1 MKQIIENL
9 YVGSMD
15 DYNALGPGI
24 LCYSLLGACKEP
36 LHRRYAKIQGAAQEG
51 YTGRSMPKDE
61 PEYLYAE
68 RSHALYLNLIDART
82 KDFISDIVIYRAIGF
97 IRQEMDDGRK
107 VLIVCNKGESRSP
120 AIAFMYLIYRGVIHT
135 KDFDSFKEAE
145 DYFRAKYYPEYNPG
159 NGIREFTEYYYLEEK
174 EYGY

>member
-9 YVGSMD
+9 YVGSME

-36 LHRRYAKIQGAAQEG
+36 LHRRYAKIQGAEQEG
-51 YTGRSMPKDE
+51 YTGRSMPKGE
-61 PEYLYAE
+61 PEYLFAH

-82 KDFISDIVIYRAIGF
+82 MDFIPKPVIFEGLKF
-97 IRQEMDDGRK
+97 ISKERHEGRK

-120 AIAFMYLIYRGVIHT
+120 AIAFMYLMLCGRISADLFR
-135 KDFDSFKEAE
+135 KFEDAE
-145 DYFRAKYYPEYNPG
+145 NYFRENYYPEYNPG

>member
-15 DYNALGPGI
+15 DYNALGPAI
-24 LCYSLLGACKEP
+24 VNFAILGACKEP
-36 LHRRYAKIQGAAQEG
+36 LHRRYAKIQGAEQEG

-82 KDFISDIVIYRAIGF
+82 KDFIPKEVIDKALYFIGKEKLF
-97 IRQEMDDGRK
+97 GRK

-120 AIAFMYLIYRGVIHT
+120 AIAFMYLIKCGEIDID
-135 KDFDSFKEAE
+135 DFCSFKDTE
-145 DYFRAKYYPEYNPG
+145 DYFRQVYYPAYKPG
-159 NGIREFTEYYYLEEK
+159 DGMREFTKYYWEERK
-174 EYGY
+174 YGY